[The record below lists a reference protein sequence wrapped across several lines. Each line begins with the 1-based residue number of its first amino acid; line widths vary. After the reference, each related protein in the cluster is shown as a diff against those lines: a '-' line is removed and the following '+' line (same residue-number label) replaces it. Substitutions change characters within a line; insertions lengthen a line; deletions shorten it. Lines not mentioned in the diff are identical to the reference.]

1 MRAVVQRVSSASVL
15 IDGKQKRNIKKG
27 IVVFLGVKEG
37 DDEKTCEKLAD
48 KCANLRIFNDENNK
62 MNLSATTL
70 NYEALIISNFTLYA
84 STKKGKRPDFMAAAK
99 PPLAVD
105 LYNYFVKE
113 MKKTQLKEI
122 VTGEFGAHMD
132 VELVNDGPITI
143 ILDTDE
149 WKK

>member
-1 MRAVVQRVSSASVL
+1 MRAVVQRVSSASVV
-15 IDGKQKRNIKKG
+15 IDGKEKRSIGKG
-27 IVVFLGVKEG
+27 LAIFVGVKEG
-37 DDEKTCEKLAD
+37 DDEKTCAKLAD
-48 KCANLRIFNDENNK
+48 KCANLRIFNDEDGK
-62 MNLSATTL
+62 MNLSATSL

-84 STKKGKRPDFMAAAK
+84 STKKGKRPDFLAAAK

-105 LYNYFVKE
+105 LYNYFVNE
-113 MKKTQLKEI
+113 VEKTPLKNV

-149 WKK
+149 WNK